1 MLNPNFRF
9 ITSYPGRVNNSILI
23 QTPFLKAAKE
33 TTIKLRLTGP
43 EQLHPA
49 NLIITGVFLYKDV

>member
-1 MLNPNFRF
+1 MLNLNFRF
-9 ITSYPGRVNNSILI
+9 ITFYPGRVSNSILI

-43 EQLHPA
+43 EQLHLA
-49 NLIITGVFLYKDV
+49 NLIIIGAYLYKDV

>member
-9 ITSYPGRVNNSILI
+9 ITSSPGIVNSSILI
-23 QTPFLKAAKE
+23 QTLFLKAAKE

-43 EQLHPA
+43 EQLHRA
-49 NLIITGVFLYKDV
+49 NLIIIGAYLYKDV